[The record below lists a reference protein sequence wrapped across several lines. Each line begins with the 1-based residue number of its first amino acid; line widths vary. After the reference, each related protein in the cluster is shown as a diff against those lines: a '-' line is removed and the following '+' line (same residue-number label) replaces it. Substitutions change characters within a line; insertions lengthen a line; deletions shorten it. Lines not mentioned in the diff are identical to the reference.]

1 MNKILSI
8 IFLALTIAGC
18 ATTNSIV
25 DPRRGHAPQST
36 AIVSASQQAGTSA
49 TSPVLIRIFKQSK
62 ELELWRKNSS
72 GKYILVK
79 TYTICTYS
87 GELGPK
93 LKQGDYQSPEG
104 FYTINNSSLNYNS
117 IRFLSVNVGYPN
129 TFDQSYNRSG
139 GDIMIHGGCDSR
151 GCFAV
156 EDGPAQE
163 IFTALR
169 DSFKAGQK
177 TAQIHIFP
185 FRMTNWNM
193 TSYKNNKHLLFWN
206 QLKVGFDKFE
216 ANHKELK
223 VSVIDKKYII
233 N

>member
-8 IFLALTIAGC
+8 IFLTLTIAGC
-18 ATTNSIV
+18 ATTSSVV
-25 DPRRGHAPQST
+25 DPRRGNAPQSP
-36 AIVSASQQAGTSA
+36 AVISASQQAGTSA

-62 ELELWRKNSS
+62 ELELWRKNSY
-72 GKYILVK
+72 GKYVLVK
-79 TYTICTYS
+79 TYAICTYS

-93 LKQGDYQSPEG
+93 IKQGDYQSPEG
-104 FYTINNSSLNYNS
+104 FYSITASNLNYNS
-117 IRFLSVNVGYPN
+117 IRFLSVNIGYPN
-129 TFDQSYNRSG
+129 NFDRSHNRNG

-156 EDGPAQE
+156 EDGPSQE

-185 FRMTNWNM
+185 FRMTDWNM
-193 TSYKNNKHLLFWN
+193 ASYKNSKHLPFWS
-206 QLKVGFDKFE
+206 QLKIGYDKFE
-216 ANHKELK
+216 SNRKELA
-223 VSVIDKKYII
+223 VSIADKKYII